1 MVPEHTLLIAQA
13 WAQHQLKL
21 FPSREKQLHP
31 LCLSCLIKDCRNY
44 QEDVNHLPRPEPAV
58 RMPCMLLTC
67 GSLKTSEIN
76 PSCCGFSDAEGSW
89 GGAFIPRQ
97 VRSMPRGQA
106 ACPASP
112 HLAVPAEARPSR
124 YSTSCPAL
132 QVSPKASSSLEG
144 KQKPQGSSGC
154 SLLHHRTHSPMPS
167 SLSRRPAWAMG
178 SRDEE
183 PTSLLLH
190 QG

>member
-1 MVPEHTLLIAQA
+1 
-13 WAQHQLKL
+13 
-21 FPSREKQLHP
+21 
-31 LCLSCLIKDCRNY
+31 
-44 QEDVNHLPRPEPAV
+44 
-58 RMPCMLLTC
+58 MP
-67 GSLKTSEIN
+67 G
-76 PSCCGFSDAEGSW
+76 
-89 GGAFIPRQ
+89 
-97 VRSMPRGQA
+97 GQA

-112 HLAVPAEARPSR
+112 HLAVPTEARPSR

-190 QG
+190 RGGGRRGGEGEKGGQMMGKQPPKPSHLQHLRALQRSKCQQQLHGQVSAQHPFRIPCCFQHCDC